1 MMEPHYRKFYLEWF
15 NIRKATV
22 YKLLAILG
30 LLAFMVGGGMWL
42 WNSDLLATPIDDS
55 NTPRDSAR
63 ILTYQGDVRIIRVST
78 RKTERAAEGMMV
90 QAGDTIQTQSDGR
103 CQILMIDGS
112 TLSIRPN
119 STVVIRDSSSLF
131 GGKSVRVKL
140 DDGQIRVRTEDQLE
154 STNNVVEVKE
164 TENRILAQSEASFN
178 LNRQSDRGEIRV
190 TRGNIV
196 SDTNGQ
202 KTTINE
208 NEYAALDKGRV
219 ASRETLLRPPSPDD
233 PPAYAQIPVSGSSR
247 SVAFSWTKT
256 SGAGDITYQFQL
268 SMSPFF
274 VPDKVVEDLPGLR
287 ESRYGIAALMPDT
300 YFWRVRA
307 ASTSGQQ
314 SEWSEP
320 FRLTLYRQR
329 RSARIEAGDW
339 QVEHLGG
346 RLYRVSGKTDPGA
359 TVRILG
365 RETFAKFD
373 GSFILQIST
382 SASSVNV
389 SISDDKGNQ
398 GQYSLSLRSG
408 RGR

>member
-1 MMEPHYRKFYLEWF
+1 MEGQYRKFYLEWF

-22 YKLLAILG
+22 YKAIALLILVSG
-30 LLAFMVGGGMWL
+30 TIGGGMWL
-42 WNSDLLATPIDDS
+42 WNSDYLAAPIDNA

-63 ILTYQGDVRIIRVST
+63 ILSYQGDVRIIRVST
-78 RKTERAAEGMMV
+78 RKTERASNGVTV

-140 DDGQIRVRTEDQLE
+140 DDGQIRVRTEDQPD
-154 STNNVVEVKE
+154 STNNIVEVKE
-164 TENRILAQSEASFN
+164 SENRVLAQSEASFN
-178 LNRQSDRGEIRV
+178 LNRQTDRGEIRV

-196 SDTNGQ
+196 SDSSGV
-202 KTTINE
+202 KTTIKQD
-208 NEYAALDKGRV
+208 EYASLNNGQV
-219 ASRETLLRPPSPDD
+219 ASTEKLLRPPSPDD
-233 PPAYAQIPVSGSSR
+233 PPSSAQIPMRGNSTSVTFAWKRSSGEGNIS
-247 SVAFSWTKT
+247 
-256 SGAGDITYQFQL
+256 YQFQL
-268 SMSPFF
+268 ALSPFF
-274 VPDKVVEDLPGLR
+274 VNDKIVEDEDGIR
-287 ESRYGIAALMPDT
+287 ESRFGIAGLVADT

-320 FRLTLYRQR
+320 FRLTLYKQR
-329 RSARIEAGDW
+329 ATSRIEAGDW

-346 RLYRVSGKTDPGA
+346 RLYQISGRTDPGV

-373 GSFILQIST
+373 GSFILRITT
-382 SASSVNV
+382 SSSSVGV
-389 SISDDKGNQ
+389 SLSDDKGNK
-398 GQYSLSLRSG
+398 GQYNLSLRSG
-408 RGR
+408 RAGR